1 MKKATLV
8 ERTKF
13 SLAANFVFA
22 VFHAA
27 AGFAFGSWWL
37 ITLGAYYLVL
47 STMRFGV
54 IKSTKVQSAFVKRF
68 VGIML
73 MFMSVCL
80 VGMIVLS
87 AVKDRGNRYHEIV
100 MIAMAA
106 YSFTKVTLAIIN
118 LIKSKKDISDVTKT
132 LRNISFCHALVSI
145 LSLQRSMLVSF
156 DGMSADDVVLMN
168 TLTGSGVCIL
178 VMLLGINLIG
188 GKKVD
193 MAKSKIV
200 KANEKIAEKVVDGY
214 KKVEGTVVGGYK
226 KVENAVVGTYEKLE
240 DKFVDKYLTKD
251 GETVEEAKERLK
263 KQSK

>member
-1 MKKATLV
+1 MRKLGLIG
-8 ERTKF
+8 RTKLSLSLNLAF
-13 SLAANFVFA
+13 SLL
-22 VFHAA
+22 HAA

-47 STMRFGV
+47 SIMRLGV
-54 IKSTKVQSAFVKRF
+54 VMAGKGQSGFVRRF
-68 VGIML
+68 AGIML
-73 MFMSVCL
+73 MFMSLCL
-80 VGMIVLS
+80 VGMIILS
-87 AVKDRGNRYHEIV
+87 AVKDRGKEYHEIV

-106 YSFTKVTLAIIN
+106 YAFIRITLAIIN
-118 LIKSKKDISDVTKT
+118 LVRVGKDSSDITKT
-132 LRNISFCHALVSI
+132 LRNISFCNALVSV
-145 LSLQRSMLVSF
+145 LSLQRSMLVTF
-156 DGMSADDVVLMN
+156 DGMAKPDIVLMN

-193 MAKSKIV
+193 MAKSKLA

-214 KKVEGTVVGGYK
+214 KKVEETVVDGYK

-263 KQSK
+263 KQDK

>member
-1 MKKATLV
+1 MKKTGLIH
-8 ERTKF
+8 RTKL
-13 SLAANFVFA
+13 SLSANLVFA
-22 VFHAA
+22 LLHAA
-27 AGFAFGSWWL
+27 TGFAFRSWWL

-47 STMRFGV
+47 SIMRLGV
-54 IKSTKVQSAFVKRF
+54 VMSGKNQSGFVRRF

-73 MFMSVCL
+73 MLMSLCL
-80 VGMIVLS
+80 VGMIILS
-87 AVKDRGNRYHEIV
+87 AVKDRGNEYHEIV

-118 LIKSKKDISDVTKT
+118 LIRSKKDVSDATKT

-156 DGMSADDVVLMN
+156 DGMSVGDIVLMN

-188 GKKVD
+188 GRKVD

-214 KKVEGTVVGGYK
+214 KKVEETVVDGYK